1 MIVILISYFF
11 SVLNMLLIYTH
22 LMRKLIT
29 LFILLNS
36 FPLLADFDDK
46 CSVLI
51 TLRFQNN
58 EDAYQD
64 ALNKIK
70 QCEKYDILSV
80 TSFLELSISKV
91 YITDLIQSYC
101 MFNHEI
107 ITLLD
112 EKTSNLSCVHRGKKR
127 IERNF
132 Q

>member
-1 MIVILISYFF
+1 MFLQYSIIKLLI
-11 SVLNMLLIYTH
+11 IYTH
-22 LMRKLIT
+22 LMRKLIA

-51 TLRFQNN
+51 TLRFQTN
-58 EDAYQD
+58 EDAYKD
-64 ALNKIK
+64 AINKIN
-70 QCEKYDILSV
+70 QCQKYDILSV

-107 ITLLD
+107 VTLLD
-112 EKTSNLSCVHRGKKR
+112 EKTSNLSCVHRGKAR
-127 IERNF
+127 VERKFN
-132 Q
+132 